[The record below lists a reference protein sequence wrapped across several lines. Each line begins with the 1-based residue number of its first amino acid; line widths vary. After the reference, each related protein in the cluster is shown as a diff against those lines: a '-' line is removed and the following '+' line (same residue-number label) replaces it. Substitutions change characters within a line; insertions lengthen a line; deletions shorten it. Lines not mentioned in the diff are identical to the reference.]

1 MKEIR
6 KYIVLFVLMPMALW
20 AQESSVELFS
30 VPLSDPVKPGKIIV
44 DQISGSI
51 HVEAYEGKEVIVKA
65 TIGNEKAHYGG
76 GQDNAPDGMKRI
88 QGSPVNISAEER
100 NNVVRIVNEQWN
112 KVTNLDIKVP
122 VNFSLKL
129 STINDG
135 NITVKGV
142 KGELE
147 ISNVNG
153 GITLTE
159 VSGAATVDTV
169 NGDVRVQFNS
179 VHNNMPMAFSS
190 LNGDLDISFPRSV
203 KANLKMRS
211 DMGGIYTDFEMAV
224 DNPAPV
230 VNTER
235 TGGTYKVKMEQWVY
249 GKINGGGPE
258 MLFKTFNG
266 DIRIHTK

>member
-6 KYIVLFVLMPMALW
+6 NYIVVFVLMPMAFY

-30 VPLSDPVKPGKIIV
+30 VPLSDPAKPGKVIV
-44 DQISGSI
+44 EQISGSI

-65 TIGNEKAHYGG
+65 TIEHYED
-76 GQDNAPDGMKRI
+76 GQDNAPDGMKRV

-100 NNVVRIVNEQWN
+100 NNAIQIVNEQWN

-129 STINDG
+129 STINEG

-142 KGELE
+142 RGELE

-159 VSGAATVDTV
+159 VSGTATADTV

-179 VHNNMPMAFSS
+179 VRNDAPMAFSS

-224 DNPAPV
+224 DNPDPV

-266 DIRIHTK
+266 DIKIHTK